1 MSRGKPFSKGESGN
15 PSGRPRGARHK
26 TTLAVEAIL
35 DGEAEALT
43 RKAIELAIAGDTT
56 ALRLCLERISPPR
69 KDRPVAFRLRS
80 VESASEAAAA
90 MADVVGAV
98 ASGKLT
104 PTEAVDV
111 AKIIETFVRSL
122 ETSDFE
128 LRIRTLEGG
137 GPALLPEKQR

>member
-43 RKAIELAIAGDTT
+43 RKAIELATGGDTT

-69 KDRPVAFRLRS
+69 KDRPVAFRLRP
-80 VESASEAAAA
+80 VESAAEAAAA

-111 AKIIETFVRSL
+111 AKIIETFIRSL

-137 GPALLPEKQR
+137 GPALLPEKRR